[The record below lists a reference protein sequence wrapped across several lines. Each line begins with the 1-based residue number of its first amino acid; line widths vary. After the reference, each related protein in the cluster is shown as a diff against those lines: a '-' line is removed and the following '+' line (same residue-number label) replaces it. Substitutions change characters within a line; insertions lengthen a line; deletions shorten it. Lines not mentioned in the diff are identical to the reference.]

1 MYQTLVYQPI
11 LQTLLWLYHL
21 TGDNLGLATILLTLL
36 IRGILIPFTL
46 PSLRAAK
53 KMASLKPQ
61 LDALKAKYGKDKK
74 VFQQKQLEFYK
85 EHKVNPA
92 GGCLPYLAQFVV
104 LIALYQVFMKTL
116 NGGENILSNTN
127 FLLWDL
133 RNKDTTYI
141 LPALAGFL
149 QLITSL
155 AIMPGIEN
163 KPSKREGTKEQKE
176 DIAEMASSMQQQM
189 VFLMPIMT
197 VVFAIQFPS
206 GLALYWVITTAFS
219 LGQQLIISGPGGLN
233 KYLLKLGIN
242 FSKK

>member
-11 LQTLLWLYHL
+11 LQALLWLYHL
-21 TGDNLGLATILLTLL
+21 TGDNLGFATILLTLL
-36 IRGILIPFTL
+36 VRSILIPFTL

-61 LDALKAKYGKDKK
+61 LDALKRKYSADKK

-85 EHKVNPA
+85 KHKVNPA

-116 NGGENILSNTN
+116 NGGESVLSNTT
-127 FLLWDL
+127 FFLWDL
-133 RNKDTTYI
+133 KIKDHTYI
-141 LPALAGFL
+141 LPALAGLL

-155 AIMPGIEN
+155 AILPAVENEPEKRPGN
-163 KPSKREGTKEQKE
+163 KAQKE
-176 DIAEMASSMQQQM
+176 DIAEMATSMQQQM
-189 VFLMPIMT
+189 IFLMPIMT

-219 LGQQLIISGPGGLN
+219 LGQQLIVSGPGGLN
-233 KYLLKLGIN
+233 KYLAKLGIN
-242 FSKK
+242 INKK